1 MCIKSV
7 ALSYTPA
14 ITGGFM
20 ALLLFLQQ
28 TGAGQLPEN
37 SPKTVNQRCVH
48 SVIEE
53 GLTLSTL
60 VLEPNLRGIFNSLV
74 RKRGASFIKLYYV

>member
-14 ITGGFM
+14 ITRGFM

-28 TGAGQLPEN
+28 TGQLPEN
-37 SPKTVNQRCVH
+37 SPKIVNQRCVH

-60 VLEPNLRGIFNSLV
+60 VLEPNFRGIFNSLV